1 MLSSS
6 SLFFV
11 VTGIQFWISDYM
23 RIILKQDQ
31 QTVFLC
37 YSISSLTAPVIGV
50 LLGGTVLDRYG
61 GYAGPQA
68 LNICLTFG
76 TLASLAGIPIPFFN
90 NFQVVV
96 ALLWFLLLFGGALMP
111 AVTGIMISSIPKYLR
126 SFGNS
131 NAQLIQNLL
140 GYFPSPFVYGLLC
153 NVTGGE
159 ESRAGMIL
167 LMWWSVWGV
176 IGLSIAKK
184 FFANQLKK
192 TAADNNFAI
201 ELPETNAEPIL
212 RPSFVKFRDKNTSEI
227 FNQILE
233 RHEKNINLPIIEEN
247 VKYNNKNNNE
257 FKPMYKGISMK
268 VYESLY
274 GDKAKGNISIIENDI
289 LSPSNSKIN
298 LFKINATPANI
309 EEERFSTRVLVG
321 SNEKKDLWSP
331 FIQGTKERTSRVSQ
345 SHKRNASLFGGLGNM
360 FGKASMLIEDDED
373 EEEEEENNQNETK

>member
-1 MLSSS
+1 
-6 SLFFV
+6 
-11 VTGIQFWISDYM
+11 M

-37 YSISSLTAPVIGV
+37 YSITSLTAPVIGV
-50 LLGGTVLDRYG
+50 LLGGHILDKFG
-61 GYAGPQA
+61 GYTGPNA

-96 ALLWFLLLFGGALMP
+96 GLLWFLLLFGGALMP
-111 AVTGIMISSIPKYLR
+111 AVTGMMISSIPKYLR

-140 GYFPSPFVYGLLC
+140 GYFPSPFVYGLVC
-153 NVTGGE
+153 NITGGE
-159 ESRAGMIL
+159 ESRWGMIL

-176 IGLSIAKK
+176 MGLSIAKK

-192 TAADNNFAI
+192 TAADNNFQM
-201 ELPETNAEPIL
+201 ELKEDTNNTLL

-233 RHEKNINLPIIEEN
+233 RYEKNIPPPIIEERTS
-247 VKYNNKNNNE
+247 KTSIKIHE
-257 FKPMYKGISMK
+257 LKPMNQGISMK

-274 GDKAKGNISIIENDI
+274 GDKAKGTLSMIENDM
-289 LSPSNSKIN
+289 LSPSNAKIN
-298 LFKINATPANI
+298 LFRINAQPQHL

-321 SNEKKDLWSP
+321 SNEKKELWSP
-331 FIQGTKERTSRVSQ
+331 FLQGAKENTSRI
-345 SHKRNASLFGGLGNM
+345 SHKRNTSLFGGLGSM
-360 FGKASMLIEDDED
+360 FGKASMLIESDEDD
-373 EEEEEENNQNETK
+373 EEEEEEEKKQMNNN